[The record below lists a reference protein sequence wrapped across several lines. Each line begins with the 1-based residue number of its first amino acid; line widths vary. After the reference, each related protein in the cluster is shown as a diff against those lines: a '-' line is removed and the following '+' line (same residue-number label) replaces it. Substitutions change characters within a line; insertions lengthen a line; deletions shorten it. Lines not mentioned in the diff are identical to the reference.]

1 MNTAPIMYKKMT
13 LRELLEGEVEL
24 DLGLDANLTGIELDS
39 RQVAHGDLFLA
50 CRGATHDG
58 RDFIDTAIDA
68 GAAAVL
74 VEATEVVEAV
84 EPAQQTRRV
93 RGVPVVAIAG
103 LSGRIGEFA
112 ARFFDQ
118 PAAALWLVGITG
130 TNGKTSTCDF
140 IAQLYSLLGVRCGI
154 SGTLGYGIYGESLS
168 KSDSGPGTT
177 PDPITVQRSLEAVR
191 FSGATTMAMEVSSH
205 GLRQKRVRTRD
216 FDVAVFTNLSRDHL
230 DYHGSMESYGEAKQ
244 KLFKG
249 CKLKV
254 AVVNL
259 DDLFSITML
268 NSLSRQV
275 RSYTYSLNNRR
286 ASVYAE
292 RIVHHPH
299 GLQID
304 IVSPWGQWSLE
315 CGLLG
320 SFNAGNLLAAL
331 TTVMASEKD
340 KANFD
345 PAAIM
350 AAASKIQPVP
360 GRMEVI
366 GQGPLKVVVDYA
378 HSPDGLETALKA
390 LREHYEGRIWC
401 VFGCGGNRDQG
412 KRPLM
417 AAIAEQY
424 ADQVVVTDDNPR
436 QEASAAIIK
445 DILSGFSEPARV
457 HVESDRAQAIGYAV
471 DHAKPGDLVLIAGK
485 GHEEYQDVG
494 GNRMVF
500 SDVRQARLCLNR
512 RFGQAS

>member
-13 LRELLEGEVEL
+13 LRELLKDEVEL
-24 DLGLDANLTGIELDS
+24 AIGLDANLTGIELDS
-39 RQVAHGDLFLA
+39 RQVAQGDLFLA
-50 CRGATHDG
+50 CRGAVHDG
-58 RDFIDTAIDA
+58 RDFIDTAIDS

-74 VEATEVVEAV
+74 VEAGELAE
-84 EPAQQTRRV
+84 QSRRV
-93 RGVPVVAIAG
+93 RGVPVIAIPG
-103 LSGRIGEFA
+103 LSGRVGEFA
-112 ARFFDQ
+112 ARFFDE
-118 PAAALWLVGITG
+118 PGAALWLVGVTG
-130 TNGKTSTCDF
+130 TNGKTSICNF
-140 IAQLYSLLGVRCGI
+140 IAQIYSLLGVRCGI
-154 SGTLGYGIYGESLS
+154 SGTLGYGVYGESLS

-205 GLRQKRVRTRD
+205 GLRQKRVRTQD

-230 DYHGSMESYGEAKQ
+230 DYHGSMENYGEAKQ

-249 CKLKV
+249 SKLRV

-259 DDLFSITML
+259 DDLFSTTML

-275 RSYTYSLNNRR
+275 RSYTYSLNNQR

-292 RIVHHPH
+292 RITHHPQ
-299 GLQID
+299 GLQVD
-304 IVSPWGQWSLE
+304 LVSPWGQWSLK

-331 TTVMASEKD
+331 TAVMAGEAD
-340 KANFD
+340 KATFE
-345 PAAIM
+345 PEAII
-350 AAASKIQPVP
+350 AAASQVKPVP
-360 GRMEVI
+360 GRMEII
-366 GQGPLKVVVDYA
+366 GQGPLRVVVDYA
-378 HSPDGLETALKA
+378 HSPDGLETALKT
-390 LREHYEGRIWC
+390 LREHYEGRLWC
-401 VFGCGGNRDQG
+401 VFGCGGNRDKG

-436 QEASAAIIK
+436 QEASTAIIK

-457 HVESDRAQAIGYAV
+457 HVESDRAKAIGYAV
-471 DHAKPGDLVLIAGK
+471 DQAEPGDLVLIAGK

-494 GNRMVF
+494 GDRMVF

-512 RFGQAS
+512 RFEQAS